1 MMPAEM
7 LVSHRERH
15 YPVLPPKDYHAR
27 NRDIVNASTSG
38 DARRTRTPPQRYVVH
53 NPIRGITE
61 EFSCTSFTRN
71 GSIKTPDE
79 PKYLWRTS
87 DELKPLLK
95 MVGLT
100 GGRSNKLILVPTTF
114 AIMTGGWQMM
124 GAPMLKQYQRTG
136 SVTVPVVNM
145 TVRLPDIPGSWG
157 RVESEEYSTGFPVSE
172 QEGPAVE
179 ASRSAD
185 RRRYPTQVSPRL
197 KGVLRRR
204 GIPVTS
210 SGRRGTRD
218 KAKNVAMAGNGC
230 DTRNDILKRDL
241 MNVTLDRNKCTV
253 LSGTLKDPYT
263 GKTINFQRG
272 PESAKVQI
280 DHIIALEC
288 VGDPGQQSSKDQR
301 TSLANDPLNLVAV
314 DGPANGQK
322 SDGDACHWLPPN
334 KGARCSYAVAQVNV
348 KKK

>member
-1 MMPAEM
+1 
-7 LVSHRERH
+7 
-15 YPVLPPKDYHAR
+15 
-27 NRDIVNASTSG
+27 
-38 DARRTRTPPQRYVVH
+38 
-53 NPIRGITE
+53 
-61 EFSCTSFTRN
+61 
-71 GSIKTPDE
+71 
-79 PKYLWRTS
+79 
-87 DELKPLLK
+87 

-100 GGRSNKLILVPTTF
+100 GGRSNKLIPVLMTF

-145 TVRLPDIPGSWG
+145 TVRLPDIPGLRGGGGIGGILDGLPSFG
-157 RVESEEYSTGFPVSE
+157 TG
-172 QEGPAVE
+172 G
-179 ASRSAD
+179 
-185 RRRYPTQVSPRL
+185 
-197 KGVLRRR
+197 
-204 GIPVTS
+204 S
-210 SGRRGTRD
+210 SGGGKSVSGSQALSTLNSLPVKGRAPKTGYSRDQFGSAWTD

-241 MNVTLDRNKCTV
+241 TNVTLDRNKCTV

-280 DHIIALEC
+280 DHIIALGNAW
-288 VGDPGQQSSKDQR
+288 VTGAQQLSKDQR

-322 SDGDACHWLPPN
+322 SDGDAATWLPPN

-348 KKK
+348 KKKYNLWVTAPEKNALTQVLSRCG